1 MKKRLLDRRGFT
13 LTEML
18 CTVLIVLLISALLVV
33 GIRFAGSTYN
43 SSMRLSEAQELCST
57 LTNVITDKLRF
68 CGTVTQS
75 EDGGL
80 TQIFIQNVGS
90 VEGEG
95 EAFAISED
103 GQVML
108 GETKLLASAAYPRGL
123 RVGEIGLDY
132 DADTDIFSVTLRIT
146 DPKGETLAQT
156 VFEVK
161 RLNNTQ

>member
-1 MKKRLLDRRGFT
+1 MKKRLRDRRGFT

-33 GIRFAGSTYN
+33 GIRFAGGTYS

-57 LTNVITDKLRF
+57 LTSVITDKLRF
-68 CGTVTQS
+68 CGSVTQS

-90 VEGEG
+90 VEGAG
-95 EAFAISED
+95 EAFTISEE

-108 GETKLLASAAYPRGL
+108 GDTKLLASAAYPRGL
-123 RVGEIGLDY
+123 RVGAIDLSY
-132 DADTDIFSVTLRIT
+132 NADTNIFSVSLRIT
-146 DPKGETLAQT
+146 DQKGAVLSQT
-156 VFEVK
+156 AFEVK
-161 RLNNTQ
+161 RINNTP